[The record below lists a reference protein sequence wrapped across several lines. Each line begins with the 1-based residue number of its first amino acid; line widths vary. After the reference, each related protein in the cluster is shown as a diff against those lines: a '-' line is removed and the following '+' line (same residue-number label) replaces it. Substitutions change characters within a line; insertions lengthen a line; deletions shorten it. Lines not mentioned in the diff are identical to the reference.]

1 LITIIFA
8 SLAAAIYSQAG
19 EVSGYVRDQN
29 GSTVAGAR
37 VTFTV
42 TGVTPL
48 STVTDED
55 GFFRFENNSSSSGR
69 ITVIARGFQTYTSEW
84 SGSELT
90 ATLIPTAVSE
100 QVTVTR
106 SEARLSDTP
115 QSVVVLDVRE
125 LRSNPAVT
133 LDDKLRQVPGFT
145 LFRRTGSQTA
155 NPTSQGVSLRGTGGS
170 GASRAAVTV
179 DGFPLNDPFGG
190 WVYWGRVPVEAV
202 NDVEVLRGS
211 AGEVSGSSAIG
222 GVISVTTRDAATA
235 SVFDLDASYGSQN
248 TSLASLYAASGFR
261 DVDASLAAENFR
273 TDGFISV
280 AEGQRGLVDTLS
292 GSRRSSFLPQVDY
305 RFRKSDRVFASGEYF
320 QDRRANGTP
329 LQTNDTKIYSLR
341 SGLDLSSRSLGDL
354 ILRGWLGSQIYHQ
367 SFSSIAADRNSE
379 SLTRLQIVPSSSAGA
394 NLQWSKAFTRRGS
407 IYGGSEFRIV
417 RGSSDETAFTAGR
430 ATSFVNAGGR
440 EATIGAFVG
449 GSYLPT
455 EKFVLSGG
463 VRIDHWQEYSAYSD
477 TRPLNRALFADR
489 NETAVSP
496 RLSALFRINPAV
508 AITGNFSK
516 GFRQPTLNELYRS
529 FRVGNV
535 LTTANANLRAEHS
548 TTGEGGV
555 LVSEFA
561 DRLYVRAVAFCTVI
575 DQPVSNVTLS
585 TTPVLITRQ
594 RQNLG
599 QTRSCGLEA
608 DSQFRA
614 THDLN
619 FSAGYLF
626 VDARV
631 TKFPADRSL
640 EGLRVPQ
647 VAKNQFTLQARYD
660 NARLANVA
668 LQLRASGQQFDDD
681 QNIFRLAGFATV
693 DVFASRWID
702 RRLEIYVAAENIF
715 NEKVESGRTPV
726 LTLASPR
733 TVRVGIRLNF
743 SRPR

>member
-1 LITIIFA
+1 M
-8 SLAAAIYSQAG
+8 
-19 EVSGYVRDQN
+19 SGYVRDQN
-29 GSTVAGAR
+29 HSAVAGAKI
-37 VTFTV
+37 TFAA
-42 TGVTPL
+42 TGATEV
-48 STVTDED
+48 STVTNQN
-55 GFFRFENNSSSSGR
+55 GFFHFENISSSSGR
-69 ITVIARGFQTYTSEW
+69 ITVTAGGFQTYTSDW

-90 ATLIPTAVSE
+90 ITLIPTAISE

-106 SEARLSDTP
+106 SEARLGNTP
-115 QSVVVLDVRE
+115 QSVVVLDAHE

-202 NDVEVLRGS
+202 SDVEVLRGS

-222 GVISVTTRDAATA
+222 GVISVTTRDGAAT

-248 TSLASLYAASGFR
+248 TSLASMYAASGFR
-261 DVDASLAAENFR
+261 HFDASLAAENFR
-273 TDGFISV
+273 TNGFISV

-292 GSRRSSFLPQVDY
+292 GVRRSSFLPQVEY
-305 RFRKSDRVFASGEYF
+305 RFRKSDRIFASGEYF
-320 QDRRANGTP
+320 QERRANGTP

-341 SGLDLSSRSLGDL
+341 SGLDLSSHSFGDL
-354 ILRGWLGSQIYHQ
+354 TLRGWLGSQIYNQ

-379 SLTRLQIVPSSSAGA
+379 SPTRLQTVPSASAGA
-394 NLQWSKAFTRRGS
+394 NIQWSKAFTRRSS

-430 ATSFVNAGGR
+430 ATSFVNAGGL

-455 EKFVLSGG
+455 EKLVLSGG

-477 TRPLNRALFADR
+477 TRPLDSVLTTSALFADR

-508 AITGNFSK
+508 AITGNFSN

-535 LTTANANLRAEHS
+535 LTVANADLRAERA

-561 DRLYVRAVAFCTVI
+561 DKLYVRAVAFCTVI
-575 DQPVSNVTLS
+575 EQPVSNVTLAS
-585 TTPVLITRQ
+585 TPALITRQ

-599 QTRSCGLEA
+599 RIRSCGLEA

-614 THDLN
+614 THDLS

-647 VAKNQFTLQARYD
+647 VAKNQFTFQARYD
-660 NARLANVA
+660 NARIANIA
-668 LQLRASGQQFDDD
+668 LQLRAAGEQFDDD

-693 DVFASRWID
+693 DVFASRRID
-702 RRLEIYVAAENIF
+702 RRLEIYIAAENIF
-715 NEKVESGRTPV
+715 NDKVEAGRTPV

-733 TVRVGIRLNF
+733 TIRAGIRFNF